1 MRRSIHS
8 IILIFASVS
17 IILTAFSYLQSQVM
31 DSVRAYVRGEG
42 LYAKAQKE
50 ATYELFRYL
59 ESGESSTFLQFQ
71 KNLEIPIG
79 DRLAREALQLPAPDL
94 AIAYRGFAQ
103 AQNHPADINGMIWFF
118 QYFQN
123 FPYVSEAVVIW
134 EKADRLI
141 TELQTV
147 GIQIQ
152 RAKADHDSEKVAQL
166 SLRVHE
172 LHEELAVLETRF
184 SLVLSEGSR
193 WVKSVLFW
201 ASIVVLLVML
211 AFASLITRRIL
222 KEIELRESERLQN
235 ELAIKQS
242 EERFTLAMRAANDGL
257 WDWNMQTDVVYFS
270 PRWKS
275 MLGYEDYEMEN
286 NFLAWEK
293 LVDEAGH
300 NKTMREIESCI
311 AGRQDGFVVEFKM
324 RHKNGE
330 WIDVLSHATIIRDD
344 FGKPRRMVGTHK
356 DITAQ
361 KRAEEELRLAAKI
374 FTASSEGMMVVE
386 ANNRIASVNPAFT
399 MITGFDARD
408 VIGQDPKILT
418 SGRQNQLFYQD
429 LWEALNTTG
438 VWQGELWNRR
448 RNGELF
454 AIHQTINT
462 IYDDEGV
469 VHRRVALFTDV
480 TEKKKSEEIIW
491 QQANFDALTGLL
503 NRRMFLDRMERQLA
517 AARRAKESFAL
528 LFIDLDHFKEVNDT
542 LGHQAGDELIIMA
555 AQRLLACVRE
565 SDTVARLGGDE
576 FTVILPRLNEV
587 SDIDGLLRNIIA
599 KLAEP
604 YLLGS
609 DVARVS
615 ASIGVTLFPNDG
627 AELDQLLQNADQA
640 MYTAKKKGRNCFSY
654 FNLSSPEGNV

>member
-1 MRRSIHS
+1 MRRSIHF
-8 IILIFASVS
+8 IILLFASVS
-17 IILTAFSYLQSQVM
+17 IILTTFSWFQSQVM

-59 ESGESSTFLQFQ
+59 ESGESSAFLQFQ

-79 DRLAREALQLPAPDL
+79 DRLAREALQLPVPDL

-134 EKADRLI
+134 EKGDRRI

-147 GIQIQ
+147 GMQIQ
-152 RAKADHDSEKVAQL
+152 RAKANHDSEKVAQL
-166 SLRVHE
+166 SLRAHE
-172 LHEELAVLETRF
+172 LHEELALLETQF

-201 ASIVVLLVML
+201 AGIVVLLTMM
-211 AFASLITRRIL
+211 AMASLISRRIL
-222 KEIELRESERLQN
+222 KEIEKREIERLRN

-257 WDWNMQTDVVYFS
+257 WDWNMENNLVYFS

-275 MLGYEDYEMEN
+275 MLGYEDYEVEN

-324 RHKNGE
+324 QHKNGE

-386 ANNRIASVNPAFT
+386 VNNRIVSVNPAFT
-399 MITGFDARD
+399 VITGFDARD
-408 VIGQDPKILT
+408 VIGQDPKILN
-418 SGRQNQLFYQD
+418 SGRQDQLFYQD

-448 RNGELF
+448 RDGELF

-503 NRRMFLDRMERQLA
+503 NRRMFLDRLERQLA

-627 AELDQLLQNADQA
+627 AEFDQLLQNADQA

-654 FNLSSPEGNV
+654 FNLSSQEGNI